1 MRVLDIPLSTAS
13 VAKLVMRL
21 HQGGYP
27 DLASRIWMALNA
39 DQPVFALSLAERDII
54 HELLAEDTSQRLS
67 GLRDALRR
75 EHASRTASPKT
86 SALVAE
92 DADS

>member
-1 MRVLDIPLSTAS
+1 MRVLDVPLSTAA

-39 DQPVFALSLAERDII
+39 HQSEFPLSLAERDII
-54 HELLAEDTSQRLS
+54 HELLVENTPQRLS
-67 GLRDALRR
+67 ELRDALRR
-75 EHASRTASPKT
+75 EHASRTASAET

-92 DADS
+92 DADW